1 MNTDDDVLDMRHLIQ
16 VYDPDEDGSDGPENK
31 ENLVQWDTYSSTTS
45 ALELL
50 ERMNPLDGKA
60 RRRIR
65 RAQERK
71 HKKK

>member
-1 MNTDDDVLDMRHLIQ
+1 MNTDDNVLDMSHLIR
-16 VYDPDEDGSDGPENK
+16 YADDEGSEEQSTEHLMK
-31 ENLVQWDTYSSTTS
+31 WETYSSTTS

>member
-16 VYDPDEDGSDGPENK
+16 VYDPDEDGSEEQSTEHLMK
-31 ENLVQWDTYSSTTS
+31 WETYSSTTS

>member
-1 MNTDDDVLDMRHLIQ
+1 MNTDDNVLDMSHLIR
-16 VYDPDEDGSDGPENK
+16 YADDGGSEEQNTEHLMK
-31 ENLVQWDTYSSTTS
+31 WDTYSSTTS

>member
-1 MNTDDDVLDMRHLIQ
+1 MDKDDNVLDMSHLIR
-16 VYDPDEDGSDGPENK
+16 YADDGSSEEQNTEHLMK
-31 ENLVQWDTYSSTTS
+31 WETYSSTKS

-50 ERMNPLDGKA
+50 QEIRPLDGKA

-71 HKKK
+71 NKKK